1 MAKHRFTL
9 LKRNPSLWT
18 ILLVVI
24 LVGGINI
31 IGWIFYLQIKEILDD
46 ELGRYLQTL
55 ATTSATLLQPQKV
68 TTLSEYS
75 MDTETLP
82 AVQQT
87 LFQIKQLTNSQ
98 EIYLLGN
105 KSQILAKT
113 YSSPAVH
120 KDPLLLV
127 DRGEIE
133 TAFKGT
139 ASAGLVYPVNGIYYK
154 RGYAPIKDTS
164 GRVIAVLALE
174 SSAGYLRTTNRIRE
188 ALSWVGGVSLILI
201 LLTILALHRIYLVF
215 IKIEEQMQQADKW
228 QSMSRLSAGVAHEIR
243 NPLSIISGN
252 AELLLEDPNQDI
264 ENSKM
269 LNTILEESE
278 RMDKI
283 LRNFMDFS
291 KPVPAELMVR
301 DINELVANVLELTR
315 HALSKS
321 GITIITNY
329 GESLSKVPVDAGKLK
344 QVLLNLILNARESMS
359 KGGELNIRTRQDNSS
374 VYIEIQDSGEG
385 IPKENLSRIFE
396 PFFTTKPTGSGL
408 GLTIARRLMKD
419 QQGNISIQSEDKKGT
434 TVQLRLPIGI

>member
-18 ILLVVI
+18 LLLVVI
-24 LVGGINI
+24 LVGGINL

-55 ATTSATLLQPQKV
+55 TTTSATLLQPQSV
-68 TTLSEYS
+68 TALSEYS
-75 MDTETLP
+75 LDTGVYP

-87 LFQIKQLTNSQ
+87 LFQIKQLTSAQ

-105 KSQILAKT
+105 KSQILAQT
-113 YSSPAVH
+113 YSALSIR

-154 RGYAPIKDTS
+154 RGYAPVKDTS

-188 ALSWVGGVSLILI
+188 ALSWVGGFSLILI
-201 LLTILALHRIYLVF
+201 LLTILALHRIYLIF
-215 IKIEEQMQQADKW
+215 LKIEEQMQQADKW

-252 AELLLEDPNQDI
+252 TELLLEDPNLVT

-315 HALSKS
+315 HSLSKS
-321 GITIITNY
+321 GITITPHY
-329 GESLSKVPVDAGKLK
+329 GESLSRVPVDAGKLK

-359 KGGELNIRTRQDNSS
+359 QGGELNIRTRQDNSS
-374 VYIEIQDSGEG
+374 VYIEIQDTGEG

-419 QQGNISIQSEDKKGT
+419 QQGNISIQSEAKKGT
-434 TVQLRLPIGI
+434 TVQLRLPIEK